1 MDNSTLTTFAT
12 WIWNI
17 LVVGLFVY
25 GAFIKGLELGGKG
38 EVAKGWALAIVV
50 TLVCAMLVITPD

>member
-17 LVVGLFVY
+17 LVVGLFFY
-25 GAFIKGLELGGKG
+25 GAFIKGLELGDKG
-38 EVAKGWALAIVV
+38 EVVKGWALAIVV